1 MAKVADAVIVCALV
15 LALDIAAG
23 LLGILAQAARNQQ
36 VRLQIYIFV
45 TFFRFCLLI

>member
-36 VRLQIYIFV
+36 VQIYIFV